1 MKDFRHVGRT
11 GASGPQAVRATRSE
25 PAATP
30 PPPAPARRNLA
41 AAGYLLTVS
50 GMAFVGIATWLFVDP
65 PVQMPADVREILPIV
80 LVVMASVELLVG
92 RLLLARSRVRMA

>member
-1 MKDFRHVGRT
+1 LKDFRHVGRT

-25 PAATP
+25 PAAP
-30 PPPAPARRNLA
+30 PSARRNLA

-65 PVQMPADVREILPIV
+65 PAQMPADVREILPIV